1 LGDLPTFEGGSW
13 IIPPKSLPPVK
24 TSCAAEHQIT
34 GKRKNRLK
42 PSGFRRETLPG
53 KAKVLS
59 REPFG
64 RRGISMVGE
73 GVRNREKKTLHP
85 KKNKMAMENHFKSE
99 IHLEMVG
106 FPLSC

>member
-1 LGDLPTFEGGSW
+1 
-13 IIPPKSLPPVK
+13 
-24 TSCAAEHQIT
+24 
-34 GKRKNRLK
+34 
-42 PSGFRRETLPG
+42 
-53 KAKVLS
+53 
-59 REPFG
+59 
-64 RRGISMVGE
+64 MVGE